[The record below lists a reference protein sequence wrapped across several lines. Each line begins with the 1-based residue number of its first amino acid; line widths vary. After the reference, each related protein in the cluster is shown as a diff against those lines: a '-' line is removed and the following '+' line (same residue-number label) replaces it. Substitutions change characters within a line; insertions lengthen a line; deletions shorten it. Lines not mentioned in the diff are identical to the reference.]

1 MASME
6 IIPASNDGSI
16 SYFNPA
22 TKRFHDPVT
31 KRMVPTPAM
40 YKAGKGNTL
49 KQEETTPTPMNPLD
63 SMMEIFRE
71 MRDNLKQLVAQGKQ
85 SVGIDKK
92 ELAIS
97 KKELAAD
104 KFEAG
109 RESIGDA
116 DTDIPPPLLDE
127 EGKGG
132 GFLEG
137 IKGAF
142 GKLSAPSL
150 GTKAKLLL
158 LAAGLYGLTK
168 FSDII
173 VKTLAPML
181 EWVDTTVRSL
191 RKTYKEEGFAGL
203 KDEFIDLVV
212 IPSLAPL
219 GLTYTKEGGIDR
231 IKGSWLDVLDPFTG
245 PTNIFNT
252 IGSLFQG
259 KNPDTGEYFLPEW
272 MVKPIV
278 EFEWYKKLDKIMK
291 KDYATPTFEALKG
304 LFKGEW
310 NGESFMPD
318 WYYKPINEMDWYK
331 DTVDFAKTMVNDP
344 KGTLKS
350 LWEGKDPVTGESF
363 LPEWMTKPLSEMEW
377 FKDTVKFYDDFVASD
392 FGQTVGIP
400 TSEEINTAIKNL
412 TNMIYNPE
420 TGAVFGMNLDDMKN
434 LLPKLQDI
442 VDKIISSLPK
452 FMRPDTVFEKIADTQ
467 DDIIDKK
474 QQILDEKA
482 DIEANTFA
490 SVGYSNKD
498 NIAKLARL
506 ELELIELQDK
516 EIELKSSVFGYNKPV
531 TSLSPQD
538 MGAEFNTMGIKT
550 KNLKAAAA
558 ESTTIEYGNTVPAP
572 IAIQANQGPTVVG
585 NTNSISM
592 PKGASHIDAVSIMSF
607 NAGAFLANGAK
618 LN

>member
-1 MASME
+1 MKE
-6 IIPASNDGSI
+6 V
-16 SYFNPA
+16 F
-22 TKRFHDPVT
+22 F
-31 KRMVPTPAM
+31 
-40 YKAGKGNTL
+40 
-49 KQEETTPTPMNPLD
+49 
-63 SMMEIFRE
+63 E
-71 MRDNLKQLVAQGKQ
+71 MRDNLKELVQLTKQ
-85 SVGIDKK
+85 TVGIDKK

-109 RESIGDA
+109 RESIGDS
-116 DTDIPPPLLDE
+116 DTDIPPSPPDK

-150 GTKAKLLL
+150 GTKGKLLL

-252 IGSLFQG
+252 ISSLWQG

-272 MVKPIV
+272 MVTPIN
-278 EFEWYKKLDKIMK
+278 EFKWYKKLDEIMK
-291 KDYATPTFEALKG
+291 KDYATPTFETLKG
-304 LFKGEW
+304 LLKGEW

-350 LWEGKDPVTGESF
+350 LWEGKNPVTGESF

-400 TSEEINTAIKNL
+400 TSEEINTAVRNL
-412 TNMIYNPE
+412 TNMIYNPT

-452 FMRPDTVFEKIADTQ
+452 FMRPDTIFEKIADTQ

-516 EIELKSSVFGYNKPV
+516 EIELKSSVFGYNAPV

-558 ESTTIEYGNTVPAP
+558 ESGSLVRGGSVAP

-585 NTNSISM
+585 NSSSITI
-592 PKGASHIDAVSIMSF
+592 PKGVDHIDPAAIM
-607 NAGAFLANGAK
+607 A
-618 LN
+618 LNTAAYKIN